1 MLASALQSV
10 RNFDRR
16 SRYLL
21 TLVALLAM
29 TTGAWAQTT
38 VSLPLDTD
46 ASTNWGEYL
55 ILNGIKIQANGDD
68 ASWGI
73 NALNSNAFFMCYE
86 SEYVTYTISMED
98 GSPITGISMTIS
110 SNLAMWQSLDGW
122 TANGDIRTWSGN
134 ATSVSFRVNHND
146 TDGDYATLKFSAIS
160 VTYAPAAPDVT
171 ISTDQ
176 QSAEFDMPSYD
187 ATLEYQIVRNM
198 ASNMTVSIGDGQD
211 GYRIRVKKDG
221 ESFVPAEMT
230 LQQMMAL
237 YTVHDATEQKD
248 LLFYGDGKVC
258 DISIFAVDDQGQPT
272 GQPIAF
278 TALTPGRYVAI
289 ATAPDDSPLY
299 AGQTPQSNIFVLYQ
313 GYEVTVPAGEY
324 ITYYRDEPLM
334 VDKTQ
339 QPYAELYTISE
350 VGTETATLSGP
361 YDAMKTLTPMLV
373 FNSSDDAQTILL
385 IPTTEP
391 DLAVTVAPEFKGTLE
406 ATQIAASSATSNNY
420 AFNGKQFVWV
430 KNALAVGQYKA
441 WLEVPTGAN
450 ARVINLVFDNTTGI
464 SNTNLP
470 NLTNGDWYDLNGRKL
485 QGIPTKKGVY
495 IMNGKKVVV
504 K

>member
-1 MLASALQSV
+1 M
-10 RNFDRR
+10 
-16 SRYLL
+16 

-29 TTGAWAQTT
+29 TTGAWAAGETYT
-38 VSLPLDTD
+38 VKFEANGKSVVKKNVTLPATY
-46 ASTNWGEYL
+46 TFN
-55 ILNGIKIQANGDD
+55 LNGNGNFDQIIKELYSDKGGTVYD
-68 ASWGI
+68 
-73 NALNSNAFFMCYE
+73 LNNTPKFSVSNAAVSRSLISGTYE
-86 SEYVTYTISMED
+86 VVFTISKAYE
-98 GSPITGISMTIS
+98 G
-110 SNLAMWQSLDGW
+110 
-122 TANGDIRTWSGN
+122 
-134 ATSVSFRVNHND
+134 
-146 TDGDYATLKFSAIS
+146 K
-160 VTYAPAAPDVT
+160 VT
-171 ISTDQ
+171 IYGVYGMSGGGSFNFTIDMSCYDPSTPVISDDKT
-176 QSAEFDMPSYD
+176 SAEFDMPSYD
-187 ATLEYQIVRNM
+187 ATLEYDIVRNL

-272 GQPIAF
+272 GQPVAF

-391 DLAVTVAPEFKGTLE
+391 DLAVTVADEFKGTLE
-406 ATQIAASSATSNNY
+406 ATQIAASSATTNNY

-430 KNALAVGQYKA
+430 KTAIAVGQYKA
-441 WLEVPTGAN
+441 WLEVPVSTSNNVKAIKLVLDDTTEVKEVTGVKEVN
-450 ARVINLVFDNTTGI
+450 DN
-464 SNTNLP
+464 SL
-470 NLTNGDWYDLNGRKL
+470 YDLNGRKL
-485 QGIPTKKGVY
+485 QSIPTRKGIY
-495 IMNGKKVVV
+495 IWNGKKVV

>member
-1 MLASALQSV
+1 MIHK
-10 RNFDRR
+10 F

-29 TTGAWAQTT
+29 TTGAWAAGETYT
-38 VSLPLDTD
+38 VKFEANGKSVVKKNVTLPATY
-46 ASTNWGEYL
+46 TFN
-55 ILNGIKIQANGDD
+55 LNGNGNFDQIIKELYSDKGGTVYD
-68 ASWGI
+68 
-73 NALNSNAFFMCYE
+73 LNNTPKFSVSNAAVSRSLISGTYE
-86 SEYVTYTISMED
+86 VVFTISKAYE
-98 GSPITGISMTIS
+98 G
-110 SNLAMWQSLDGW
+110 
-122 TANGDIRTWSGN
+122 
-134 ATSVSFRVNHND
+134 
-146 TDGDYATLKFSAIS
+146 K
-160 VTYAPAAPDVT
+160 VT
-171 ISTDQ
+171 IYGVYGMSGGGSFNFTIDMSCYDPSTPVISDDKT
-176 QSAEFDMPSYD
+176 SAEFEMPSYD
-187 ATLEYQIVRNM
+187 ATLEYDIVRNL

-211 GYRIRVKKDG
+211 GYRIRVKKHG

-272 GQPIAF
+272 GQPVAF

-406 ATQIAASSATSNNY
+406 ATEIAASDATTNNY

-430 KNALAVGQYKA
+430 KTALAVGQYKA
-441 WLEVPTGAN
+441 WLEVPVSTSNNVKAIKLVLDDTTEVKEVTGVKEVN
-450 ARVINLVFDNTTGI
+450 DDSF
-464 SNTNLP
+464 
-470 NLTNGDWYDLNGRKL
+470 YDLNGRKL
-485 QGIPTKKGVY
+485 QSIPTRKGIY
-495 IMNGKKVVV
+495 IWNGKKVV

>member
-1 MLASALQSV
+1 MIHK
-10 RNFDRR
+10 F

-29 TTGAWAQTT
+29 TTGAWAQSALNVAELTI
-38 VSLPLDTD
+38 PDTWQND
-46 ASTNWGEYL
+46 NTALSTNDLPGYQVATRNNAIAWTGAPEGYAML
-55 ILNGIKIQANGDD
+55 FFDVTSSEIKSATFHNGNY
-68 ASWGI
+68 S
-73 NALNSNAFFMCYE
+73 S
-86 SEYVTYTISMED
+86 D
-98 GSPITGISMTIS
+98 GSTSGLKHST
-110 SNLAMWQSLDGW
+110 LY
-122 TANGDIRTWSGN
+122 TWKN
-134 ATSVSFRVNHND
+134 
-146 TDGDYATLKFSAIS
+146 SAS
-160 VTYAPAAPDVT
+160 YRFFYTTAPAEPDVKVT

-187 ATLEYQIVRNM
+187 ATLEYDIVRNL
-198 ASNMTVSIGDGQD
+198 ASNTTLNLFIGEEAVTADARL
-211 GYRIRVKKDG
+211 RIKKDG
-221 ESFVPAEMT
+221 SAYIPVSALSFT
-230 LQQMMAL
+230 LTDAPEGGQTTTLTAAQAL
-237 YTVHDATEQKD
+237 AAKLNPVYELKGE
-248 LLFYGDGKVC
+248 GDQWT
-258 DISIFAVDDQGQPT
+258 I
-272 GQPIAF
+272 
-278 TALTPGRYVAI
+278 VAI
-289 ATAPDDSPLY
+289 NETTHLPATLAPGQTYRVSLVAADDAPLY
-299 AGQTPQSNIFVLYQ
+299 GGEVQAQYLVTLFE

-373 FNSSDDAQTILL
+373 FNSSTDAQTILL

-406 ATQIAASSATSNNY
+406 ATEIAASSATTNNY

-430 KNALAVGQYKA
+430 KNPISIAPYKC
-441 WLEVPTGAN
+441 WLDIPTGVAT
-450 ARVINLVFDNTTGI
+450 ARVINLVFGDATKIT
-464 SNTNLP
+464 NTNYTD
-470 NLTNGDWYDLNGRKL
+470 LTNGDWYDLNGRKL
-485 QGIPTKKGVY
+485 NAMPTKKGVY

>member
-1 MLASALQSV
+1 MIHK
-10 RNFDRR
+10 F

-29 TTGAWAQTT
+29 TTGAWAEPQEELLTTVTATGQTT
-38 VSLPLDTD
+38 SSQSPEGIVTVTLNNINFYTGDYGWLFGGTVTVTA
-46 ASTNWGEYL
+46 AS
-55 ILNGIKIQANGDD
+55 DD
-68 ASWGI
+68 
-73 NALNSNAFFMCYE
+73 
-86 SEYVTYTISMED
+86 YTITRCVFKQNAKAPLED
-98 GSPITGISMTIS
+98 DEAPFTATIGEVDDDYFVSAETKTGPVKKDMDGITSIEVYGYKK
-110 SNLAMWQSLDGW
+110 A
-122 TANGDIRTWSGN
+122 
-134 ATSVSFRVNHND
+134 
-146 TDGDYATLKFSAIS
+146 
-160 VTYAPAAPDVT
+160 AAPEVEVE

-187 ATLEYQIVRNM
+187 ATLEYEIVRNL

-373 FNSSDDAQTILL
+373 FNSSTDAQTILL

-391 DLAVTVAPEFKGTLE
+391 DLALTVAPEFKGTLE
-406 ATQIAASSATSNNY
+406 ATEIAASTASTNNY

-430 KNALAVGQYKA
+430 KTALAVGQYKA
-441 WLEVPTGAN
+441 WLEVPTGVN
-450 ARVINLVFDNTTGI
+450 ARVINLVFGDATKITT
-464 SNTNLP
+464 TNYT
-470 NLTNGDWYDLNGRKL
+470 NFTNGDWYDLNGRKL
-485 QGIPTKKGVY
+485 NAIPTKKGVY